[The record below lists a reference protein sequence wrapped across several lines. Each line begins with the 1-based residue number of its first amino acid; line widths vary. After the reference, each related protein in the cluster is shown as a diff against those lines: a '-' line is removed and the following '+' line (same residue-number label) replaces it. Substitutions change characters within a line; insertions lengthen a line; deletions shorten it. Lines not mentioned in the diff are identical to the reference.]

1 MDTFFFIA
9 RKDKLLHKIYFKSV
23 LVNLENI
30 NYLDSIKSYYTKITR
45 SFSNGE
51 SDDSPE
57 SIKKLYIYGINK
69 NDIFFPHQLANIDY
83 FNSSI
88 FSQDEISELF
98 IQSSI
103 FFKNNSYEDFDQNS
117 DYFNRFRHILIP
129 EDFITKLNHT
139 ISYCFDKLQFIEN
152 NYETIIKKDLE
163 NMKNKNKL
171 LKSLAV
177 LEMKGITNYPK
188 KRETVDYLLFD
199 LDLEITNML
208 ITSLNIKYNKLATD
222 DSIEISKIINNSYL
236 QTKNIEI
243 FIQNNIEKFI
253 I

>member
-1 MDTFFFIA
+1 M
-9 RKDKLLHKIYFKSV
+9 
-23 LVNLENI
+23 
-30 NYLDSIKSYYTKITR
+30 
-45 SFSNGE
+45 
-51 SDDSPE
+51 
-57 SIKKLYIYGINK
+57 
-69 NDIFFPHQLANIDY
+69 ANIDY
-83 FNSSI
+83 LNSSI

-98 IQSSI
+98 IQSPI

-117 DYFNRFRHILIP
+117 DYFNRFRHILNP
-129 EDFITKLNHT
+129 EDFITKLNHN
-139 ISYCFDKLQFIEN
+139 ISYCFDKLQFIES

-171 LKSLAV
+171 LNSLAV

-188 KRETVDYLLFD
+188 KREIVDYLLFD
-199 LDLEITNML
+199 LDLEITNTL

-243 FIQNNIEKFI
+243 FF
-253 I
+253 